1 MPTRGFCNEILKR
14 SKATYSTLQISL
26 FYIFRVK
33 KVVHEKLYQRIQLS
47 KNTNMQ
53 TSTQMDDLMCCG
65 RRMFLASLMVAS
77 KYLHDKNY
85 HNKAWAK
92 ITGLDIK
99 EINAAE
105 MAFLNLIDYRLY
117 VSKPTFDKWYTQI
130 HGHIQKSY
138 KSTPLQPLK
147 STPTVKD
154 NATVFHNNS
163 TRTYVSSTANY
174 PSPPPDENPSHP
186 LAPLSPSNVKC
197 NYQRADSGVSF
208 DIFSP
213 PNSTPTIKKRQFNDN
228 TTEEINAKRL
238 CQ

>member
-1 MPTRGFCNEILKR
+1 
-14 SKATYSTLQISL
+14 
-26 FYIFRVK
+26 
-33 KVVHEKLYQRIQLS
+33 
-47 KNTNMQ
+47 MQ

-138 KSTPLQPLK
+138 KSTPLQSLE
-147 STPTVKD
+147 STTTTTTTK
-154 NATVFHNNS
+154 
-163 TRTYVSSTANY
+163 
-174 PSPPPDENPSHP
+174 
-186 LAPLSPSNVKC
+186 
-197 NYQRADSGVSF
+197 
-208 DIFSP
+208 I
-213 PNSTPTIKKRQFNDN
+213 TI
-228 TTEEINAKRL
+228 
-238 CQ
+238 